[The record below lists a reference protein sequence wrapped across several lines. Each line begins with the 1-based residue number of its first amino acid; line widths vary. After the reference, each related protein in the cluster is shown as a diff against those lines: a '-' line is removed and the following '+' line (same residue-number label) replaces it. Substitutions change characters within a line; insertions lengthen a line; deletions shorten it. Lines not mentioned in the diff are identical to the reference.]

1 MVFKRTEKEKMN
13 KEKTDTLTT
22 LLTKIIEVKV
32 WQLGIVFIIGVIL
45 GVLLK

>member
-1 MVFKRTEKEKMN
+1 MSKE

-22 LLTKIIEVKV
+22 LLMKIIEVKI

>member
-1 MVFKRTEKEKMN
+1 MDE
-13 KEKTDTLTT
+13 EKTDTFTT
-22 LLTKIIEVKV
+22 LLKKVIEVKV